1 MKKLTP
7 MRAIR
12 AKCLD
17 CCCGNPV
24 EVRLCAIDSCSLWAY
39 RSGHR
44 PKDEILGKNKSSGQP
59 QSYDGH
65 GEQIKEVK

>member
-1 MKKLTP
+1 MKEKGDELMRKLTP

-17 CCCGNPV
+17 CSAGSFN
-24 EVRLCAIDSCSLWAY
+24 EVRECPVIKCPLHAY

-44 PKDEILGKNKSSGQP
+44 PK
-59 QSYDGH
+59 
-65 GEQIKEVK
+65 GEQFTIEGLEIEKS